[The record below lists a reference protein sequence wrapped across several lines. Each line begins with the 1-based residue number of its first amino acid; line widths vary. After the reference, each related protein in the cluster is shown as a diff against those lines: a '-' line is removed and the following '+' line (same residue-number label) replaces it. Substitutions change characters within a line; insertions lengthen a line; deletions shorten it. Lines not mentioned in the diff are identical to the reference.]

1 MNKFANEE
9 TFPWGIKG
17 REVLGGLGMKRDDIK
32 NVCVGDSVVL
42 QKKINIIYS
51 FINSRKFEQVNLI
64 VMRSP

>member
-42 QKKINIIYS
+42 QKKN
-51 FINSRKFEQVNLI
+51 
-64 VMRSP
+64 